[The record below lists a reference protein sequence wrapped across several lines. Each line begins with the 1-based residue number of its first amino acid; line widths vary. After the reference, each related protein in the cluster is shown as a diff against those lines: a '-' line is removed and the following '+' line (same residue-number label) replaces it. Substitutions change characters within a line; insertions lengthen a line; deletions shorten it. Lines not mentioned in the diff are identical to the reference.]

1 MSFNEDISA
10 WDTSGVTSMDQ
21 MFYSASAFNQ
31 DIGGWNVE
39 NVYEMGRMFA
49 GASAFDQDIGAW
61 DTSGVTTMDGMFWA
75 ASAFNQDIGGWNVEN
90 VNEMGKMFQYASAF
104 DQDLGWCVGTSVT
117 TTDAFDNSLCAL
129 TSCGVIQSS
138 SCPPRPALSPTPSP
152 VPARCV
158 IGSWEA
164 ENVISSAA
172 NGATAVYALDVDGDG
187 DVDVLAGGD
196 KAWWYRN
203 NGQDPPGFDETEIKA
218 AAAYAVF
225 AADVDGDG
233 DVDLLAGC
241 ADTVAWYE
249 NSTTVPGFTERVI
262 DGVTGTAT
270 SVNSIYAVDMDG
282 DGDVDVLAAMEGA
295 SSPSFPVTWYV
306 NDCDIWGKPTYVP
319 TSAPTGAPTSVPSSA
334 PTSVPSSEPTPLPTT
349 TPTAAPSSEPT
360 TDCATISLMD
370 SIEGAFLVNTGE
382 TVTFRLTEPSD
393 RAGHNLNEVFA
404 CDEVVVLHDEHDD
417 TISHN
422 NGESCE
428 FTADDVFVMTVIA
441 GTSGV
446 RSGTRAYLM
455 PHVLRPL
462 GVRDCDLSLIH
473 I

>member
-1 MSFNEDISA
+1 SA
-10 WDTSGVTSMDQ
+10 WDTSGVTRMDQ
-21 MFYSASAFNQ
+21 MFHSSEFNQ

-39 NVYEMGRMFA
+39 KVTDMGAMFYSTLNFNQNINGWDVGQVTNMREMFGQ
-49 GASAFDQDIGAW
+49 SE
-61 DTSGVTTMDGMFWA
+61 
-75 ASAFNQDIGGWNVEN
+75 AFNQDIGDWRVDK
-90 VNEMGKMFQYASAF
+90 VTSMVFMFEGATAF
-104 DQDLGWCVGTSVT
+104 DQDLDWCVDTSV
-117 TTDAFDNSLCAL
+117 DLNQAFDNSPCES

-138 SCPPRPALSPTPSP
+138 ACPPRPALSPTPSP

-233 DVDLLAGC
+233 DVDLLAGY

-249 NSTTVPGFTERVI
+249 NSTAAPGFTERVI
-262 DGVTGTAT
+262 EDVAEAT

-282 DGDVDVLAAMEGA
+282 DGDVDVLAANEGA
-295 SSPSFPVTWYV
+295 ESPSFPVTWYV

-334 PTSVPSSEPTPLPTT
+334 PTSVPSSEPTPVPTT

-393 RAGHNLNEVFA
+393 RAGYNLNDVFD

-417 TISHN
+417 T
-422 NGESCE
+422 
-428 FTADDVFVMTVIA
+428 
-441 GTSGV
+441 
-446 RSGTRAYLM
+446 
-455 PHVLRPL
+455 
-462 GVRDCDLSLIH
+462 
-473 I
+473 